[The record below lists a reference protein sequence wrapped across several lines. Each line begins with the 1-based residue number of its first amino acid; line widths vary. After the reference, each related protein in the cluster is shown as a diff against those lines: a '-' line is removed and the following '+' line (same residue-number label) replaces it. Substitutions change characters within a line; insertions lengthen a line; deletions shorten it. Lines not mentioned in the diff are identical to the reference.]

1 MSLSAKYHFMWV
13 VVVGIVTSVLWGVH
27 FSSSPAV
34 FILMLVAWIGTAIY
48 MPSTGS
54 KLPVLRKFKIDVF
67 WMLLALCVSY
77 LFIAIPN
84 PAPYQTVD
92 RSTFFILMILAVCW
106 KIWRGIREIKK
117 SSS

>member
-1 MSLSAKYHFMWV
+1 MWV

-27 FSSSPAV
+27 FSSSPVV
-34 FILMLVAWIGTAIY
+34 FILMLIAWIGTGIY
-48 MPSTGS
+48 MPSTGA
-54 KLPVLRKFKIDVF
+54 KLPILRKFKIDVF
-67 WMLLALCVSY
+67 WMFLALGVSY

-106 KIWRGIREIKK
+106 KIWRGILEIKK